1 VVEWVRR
8 LAALRRWSKSGQS
21 MVEYSVLLVLVSL
34 VAITILGT
42 IGSSVITNFTTAVTA
57 F

>member
-1 VVEWVRR
+1 VVEWVRW